1 MVPSSSALSSL
12 ELLIVSNDYS
22 TLKMFVRAWRESG
35 SRIDSAASI
44 ACAGDLVRS
53 RKMHGVVVDM
63 RLGGACEFISQ
74 TRKSGVQGGPIIV
87 ACATT
92 AGEEQAALV
101 AGANF
106 VVQKP
111 ISTSKVFDLLTL
123 SGAIEP
129 PQRRFSMRHRLIAPV
144 TIFSDG
150 LQYRALT
157 SDLSQGGMAIRSAR
171 VAGAQTC
178 LEFFLEIRSTA
189 VAGRGRIM
197 WCSDN
202 GYAGIQFDSVR
213 CSNPLPFPE
222 WLDKQ
227 AVLLQAAS

>member
-22 TLKMFVRAWRESG
+22 ILKMFVRAWRETG

-44 ACAGDLVRS
+44 ACAGDLVQS
-53 RKMHGVVVDM
+53 RRMHGIVVDM

-74 TRKSGVQGGPIIV
+74 TRKSGAHGSPIIV
-87 ACATT
+87 ACAATPEEERT
-92 AGEEQAALV
+92 ALA

-129 PQRRFSMRHRLIAPV
+129 PQRRFGVRHRLIVPV

-171 VAGAQTC
+171 VVGPHTT
-178 LEFFLEIRSTA
+178 LEFFLEVRSTA

-197 WCSDN
+197 WNSES

-222 WLDKQ
+222 WLGQQ
-227 AVLLQAAS
+227 AVLLEAA